1 MEILYKGSNFSSKE
15 ISFMK
20 SESDSIYHSDFT
32 LKSYLSDM
40 LIENSE
46 SDSQLSAQFN
56 LFVKE
61 MREKIEQRN
70 LTEKQDSI
78 LDNRFLCSVI
88 QFEYPNIDDEK
99 SSNAAYDES
108 KNKNQNKKHNQ
119 IKDKNLIESL
129 VYALNAAITDK
140 DGAWQWLCDS
150 NLIIVLWG
158 DTSQAEETIRDFIKF
173 TESTL
178 KITSHAGAA
187 RFPFLDFPPEMTFSN
202 AIKALDHSAFFAST
216 SLTFFDDVTQNI
228 YGDRLYQFG
237 RVEDAAKEYE
247 KGLEIKAD
255 NFNVINSLG
264 VCYSLMNRL
273 DLAREQFEK
282 AVLLYST
289 GTNSSLHRDSSADR
303 NISLD
308 TNISS
313 DVEIDD
319 NQFMIFY
326 NAALTCNLMGDI
338 KKAVEYIQHAIAIT
352 KEFFEAELTAGIVF
366 LKADMTDK
374 ALLRLNKAVKL
385 KPESAMVHR
394 ILGELYMQI
403 KQPSKAANYYTR
415 AVKLNPCD
423 AVSMSGLARA
433 FEVQNKN
440 LDIALTMAL
449 KSVETAPDN
458 PCFRT
463 RLAKIY
469 LKKGNYNFADSEFSR
484 AYTQLKESEEY
495 YKKDESKELKPLIF
509 DSSEVEPEKNII
521 EQNSVKIDKLFEYE
535 DSKSNDLKKI
545 SA

>member
-1 MEILYKGSNFSSKE
+1 MELLYKGSNFSSKE

-61 MREKIEQRN
+61 MREKIEQKN

-78 LDNRFLCSVI
+78 LDNKFLCSVI

-108 KNKNQNKKHNQ
+108 KNKNQNKKNNQ

-129 VYALNAAITDK
+129 VYALDAAITDK

-178 KITSHAGAA
+178 KIPSHAGAA

-202 AIKALDHSAFFAST
+202 ALKAIDHSAFFAST

-228 YGDRLYQFG
+228 YGDRLYQLG

-247 KGLEIKAD
+247 KGLEIKED
-255 NFNVINSLG
+255 NLNLLNSLG

-289 GTNSSLHRDSSADR
+289 GTNSSLHRDSSADI

-352 KEFFEAELTAGIVF
+352 KEFFEAELTAGIIF

-374 ALLRLNKAVKL
+374 ALLHLNKAAKL

-415 AVKLNPCD
+415 AIKLSSCD

-458 PCFRT
+458 PYFRT

-484 AYTQLKESEEY
+484 AYKQLKESEDY
-495 YKKDESKELKPLIF
+495 YKKNESKELEPLIL
-509 DSSEVEPEKNII
+509 DSSEVEPENNII

>member
-1 MEILYKGSNFSSKE
+1 MELLYKGSNFSSKE

-61 MREKIEQRN
+61 MREKIEQKN

-88 QFEYPNIDDEK
+88 QFEYPNIDDEN
-99 SSNAAYDES
+99 SSKAAPAES
-108 KNKNQNKKHNQ
+108 KDKNQNKKHNQ

-178 KITSHAGAA
+178 KIPSHAGAA
-187 RFPFLDFPPEMTFSN
+187 LFPFLNFPPEMTFSN

-247 KGLEIKAD
+247 KGLEIKED
-255 NFNVINSLG
+255 NLNLLNSLG

-352 KEFFEAELTAGIVF
+352 KEFFETELTAGIIF

-374 ALLRLNKAVKL
+374 ALLHLNKAVKL

-403 KQPSKAANYYTR
+403 KQPEKAANEYTR

-458 PCFRT
+458 PYFRT

-484 AYTQLKESEEY
+484 AYKQLKESEDY
-495 YKKDESKELKPLIF
+495 YKKDESKELKPLIL

-535 DSKSNDLKKI
+535 DPKSNDLKKI

>member
-56 LFVKE
+56 LFVKD
-61 MREKIEQRN
+61 MREKIEQKN

-99 SSNAAYDES
+99 SSNVADDES

-228 YGDRLYQFG
+228 YGDRLYQLG

-247 KGLEIKAD
+247 KGLEIKED
-255 NFNVINSLG
+255 NLNLLNSLG

-289 GTNSSLHRDSSADR
+289 GTNSSLDSNSSAGI

-352 KEFFEAELTAGIVF
+352 KEFFEAELTAGIIF

-374 ALLRLNKAVKL
+374 ALLHLNKAVKL

-415 AVKLNPCD
+415 AIKLSSCD

-449 KSVETAPDN
+449 KSVEIAPDN
-458 PCFRT
+458 PYFRT

-484 AYTQLKESEEY
+484 AYKQLKESEDY
-495 YKKDESKELKPLIF
+495 YKKDESKELKPLIL